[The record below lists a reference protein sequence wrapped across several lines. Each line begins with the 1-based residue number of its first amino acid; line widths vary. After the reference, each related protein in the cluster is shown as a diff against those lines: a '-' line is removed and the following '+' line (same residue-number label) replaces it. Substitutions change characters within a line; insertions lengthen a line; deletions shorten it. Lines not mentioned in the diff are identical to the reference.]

1 MGHDS
6 GLCVAKTPNSIM
18 NIFFTH
24 IYLLN
29 FRLYAGICIIL
40 SMIYGRLSAFS
51 KTAGPGILFA
61 CTAIG
66 VSHLVQ
72 STRAG
77 ADFGLM
83 IVWFVILVNL
93 LKYPFF
99 EYGSRYANSTQTSI
113 IDGYKQLGKPA
124 LWLYLLLTILS
135 MFFVTGAVG
144 FVTAGFF
151 ENLFGI
157 DFLGDWTVV
166 ILFIACVGIL
176 AIGKYH
182 VLDSLIKVI
191 AIVLL
196 VSTFTAFIF
205 AMYNGPISP
214 SIGFEP
220 KQLWD
225 VSGIFFLLALMGWMP
240 TAVDLSSWNS
250 LWTLERMKQT
260 NYKPQLKETLFEFRL
275 GYLITGVLAVI
286 FVILGTFIFYGSG
299 EELPNNN
306 SDFAH
311 KVVTLYTKTIGNW
324 SYIVIAASAFSV
336 MFGTIIAVFDGYS
349 RSLQRTI
356 ELIFTKKE
364 DKIRTKFRTFY
375 TVFLIVIASGSF
387 LVISQFQNNLK
398 ELVDFATVLSFVIAP
413 IIAIFNFRLVTGKFL
428 PKEFQPSLMLRLMSF
443 AGIIFL
449 SGFAMFFLIL
459 KFSS

>member
-1 MGHDS
+1 
-6 GLCVAKTPNSIM
+6 M
-18 NIFFTH
+18 NEKF
-24 IYLLN
+24 
-29 FRLYAGICIIL
+29 
-40 SMIYGRLSAFS
+40 SKFS

-77 ADFGLM
+77 ADYGLL
-83 IVWFVILVNL
+83 ILGFVILVTL
-93 LKYPFF
+93 MKYPFF
-99 EYGSRYANSTQTSI
+99 EFGSRYANSTQTSI
-113 IDGYKQLGKPA
+113 IDGYKKLGTPA
-124 LWLYLLLTILS
+124 LWLYFLLTIAS

-157 DFLGDWTVV
+157 DFLGEWTVV
-166 ILFIACVGIL
+166 ILFAICVGIL
-176 AIGKYH
+176 AVGKYH
-182 VLDSLIKVI
+182 VLDSLVKII

-196 VSTFTAFIF
+196 VSTVSAFLFTL
-205 AMYNGPISP
+205 YHGPAESV
-214 SIGFEP
+214 SGFEP
-220 KQLWD
+220 KDLWD

-260 NYKPQLKETLFEFRL
+260 TYKPKLKETLLEFRL
-275 GYLITGVLAVI
+275 AYFITGILAVM
-286 FVILGTFIFYGSG
+286 FVVLGSFIFYGTG

-306 SDFAH
+306 SLFAH
-311 KVVTLYTKTIGNW
+311 EIVTLYTKTIGDW
-324 SYIVIAASAFSV
+324 SYLIIAASAFTV

-364 DKIRTKFRTFY
+364 EKIRTKFRTFY
-375 TVFLIVIASGSF
+375 TLFLFLISAGSLVVIF
-387 LVISQFQNNLK
+387 QFGNNLK
-398 ELVDFATVLSFVIAP
+398 ELVDFATVLSFIIAP
-413 IIAIFNFRLVTGKFL
+413 IIAIFNFRLVTGKYL
-428 PKEFQPSLMLRLMSF
+428 DKEHQPSLGLKILS
-443 AGIIFL
+443 L
-449 SGFAMFFLIL
+449 SGILFLFGFAIMFAFLKL
-459 KFSS
+459 SL

>member
-1 MGHDS
+1 MS
-6 GLCVAKTPNSIM
+6 SKFSN
-18 NIFFTH
+18 
-24 IYLLN
+24 
-29 FRLYAGICIIL
+29 
-40 SMIYGRLSAFS
+40 FS

-83 IVWFVILVNL
+83 ILGFVILVTL

-113 IDGYKQLGKPA
+113 IDGYKKLGKPA
-124 LWLYLLLTILS
+124 LWLYFLLTISS

-157 DFLGDWTVV
+157 DFLGEWTVV
-166 ILFIACVGIL
+166 ILFAVCVAIL
-176 AIGKYH
+176 AIGKFN
-182 VLDSLIKVI
+182 VLDSLIKII

-196 VSTFTAFIF
+196 ASTVSAFLF
-205 AMYNGPISP
+205 ALYNGPI
-214 SIGFEP
+214 EP
-220 KQLWD
+220 VEDFIPKELWN

-240 TAVDLSSWNS
+240 TAIDLSSWNS
-250 LWTLERMKQT
+250 LWTVERMKQT
-260 NYKPQLKETLFEFRL
+260 NYKPKLKETLLEFRL
-275 GYLITGVLAVI
+275 AYLITGILAVM
-286 FVILGTFIFYGSG
+286 FVVLGSFIFYGSG
-299 EELPNNN
+299 EELPNSN

-311 KVVTLYTKTIGNW
+311 KIVTLYTETIGDW
-324 SYIVIAASAFSV
+324 SYIIIAASAFTV

-349 RSLQRTI
+349 RSLQRTV

-375 TVFLIVIASGSF
+375 VLFLIILSSGSF
-387 LVISQFQNNLK
+387 LIISQFQNNLK

-413 IIAIFNFRLVTGKFL
+413 VIAIFNYRLVTGKFL
-428 PKEFQPSLMLRLMSF
+428 EKEHQPSIWLKILSMS
-443 AGIIFL
+443 GIIFL
-449 SGFAMFFLIL
+449 IGFAVVFAIL
-459 KFSS
+459 KFGSLS